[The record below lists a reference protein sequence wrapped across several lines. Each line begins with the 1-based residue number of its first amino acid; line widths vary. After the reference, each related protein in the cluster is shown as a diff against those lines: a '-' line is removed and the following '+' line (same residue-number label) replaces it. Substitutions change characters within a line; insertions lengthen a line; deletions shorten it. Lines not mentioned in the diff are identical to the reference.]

1 MKRQY
6 IISILTAGLITL
18 LSGCSKKDDLD
29 ISNLFP
35 ENYQQPTALD
45 NWITTNYTKP
55 YNIEVKYK
63 WDPYAVSTDKTLV
76 PVKESMVIPVMD
88 LIHKTWIEPYV
99 KEAGLPFFLKYCPKQ
114 IILVGSPKY
123 NSNGTI
129 TLGEAE
135 GGKTIQLLRLNDFNQ
150 KDEEFVKF
158 MLHTIHHE
166 FAHILHQTIF
176 YPREYKALT
185 PSGYTGTWNN
195 TTDQEALDLGF
206 ITPYARSKADE
217 DFVEMVSTMLTEGKD
232 GFEAIVNRSQTNV
245 GKDMLHQK
253 AQIVRNYFQN
263 SWKINFDSLQAKT
276 STAIA
281 EAIR

>member
-1 MKRQY
+1 MKRHY
-6 IISILTAGLITL
+6 IIPILVAGLITV
-18 LSGCSKKDDLD
+18 LSGCSKKENLD

-35 ENYQQPTALD
+35 ESTGQPTALD
-45 NWITTNYTKP
+45 NWITDNYTKP

-63 WDPYAVSTDKTLV
+63 WDPYAVATDKTLI
-76 PVKESMVIPVMD
+76 PIKESMVIPVMD
-88 LIHKTWIEPYV
+88 LIHKTWVEPYI
-99 KEAGLPFFLKYCPKQ
+99 KEVGLPFFLKYSPKQ
-114 IILVGSPKY
+114 IILVGSPRY

-135 GGKTIQLLRLNDFNQ
+135 GGKTIQLLRLNEFN
-150 KDEEFVKF
+150 KKNEGFVKF
-158 MLHTIHHE
+158 LLHTIHHE

-176 YPREYKALT
+176 YPKEYKSLT
-185 PSGYTGTWNN
+185 ASGYTGTWNN

-232 GFEAIVNRSQTNV
+232 GFEAIVNQSATDH
-245 GKDMLHQK
+245 GKDMLYQK

-281 EAIR
+281 EAIK

>member
-1 MKRQY
+1 MKRHY
-6 IISILTAGLITL
+6 IIPILVAGLITL
-18 LSGCSKKDDLD
+18 LSGCGKKENLD

-35 ENYQQPTALD
+35 EDNQQPTTLD
-45 NWITTNYTKP
+45 NWITANYTKP
-55 YNIEVKYK
+55 YNIEVRYK
-63 WDPYAVSTDKTLV
+63 WDPYAVATDKTLI

-88 LIHKTWIEPYV
+88 LIHKTWVEPYINEV
-99 KEAGLPFFLKYCPKQ
+99 GLPFFLKYSPKQ
-114 IILVGSPKY
+114 IILVGSPRY

-135 GGKTIQLLRLNDFNQ
+135 GGKTIQLLRLNEFNQ
-150 KDEEFVKF
+150 KNAGFVKF

-195 TTDQEALDLGF
+195 TTLQEALDLGF

-232 GFEAIVNRSQTNV
+232 GFDQMVSQSRTTV
-245 GKDMLHQK
+245 GKDMLQRK
-253 AQIVRNYFQN
+253 AQIVRTYFQN

-276 STAIA
+276 ATAIA